1 LTHEATPKTPKP
13 AQRSKLAPAQKRP
26 KTSPTRRKKNLP
38 KNLQKTQK
46 NGKIDLLGKLP
57 T

>member
-1 LTHEATPKTPKP
+1 LTHEATPKTTNPPKDQSLPRLEMPSKPP
-13 AQRSKLAPAQKRP
+13 A
-26 KTSPTRRKKNLP
+26 TRRKKNLRE
-38 KNLQKTQK
+38 NLQKTQK